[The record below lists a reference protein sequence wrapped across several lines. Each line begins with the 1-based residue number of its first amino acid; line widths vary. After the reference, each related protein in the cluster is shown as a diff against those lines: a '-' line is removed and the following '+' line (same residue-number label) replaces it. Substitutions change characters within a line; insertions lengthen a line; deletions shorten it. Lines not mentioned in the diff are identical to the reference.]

1 MRVLRGGGG
10 ERHRGHRSV
19 IYAGDVGSAWEWC
32 QINSIPPVTYLQ
44 GSTNSE
50 QRCSFFYNR
59 SPLPLSL
66 INKLFFCFGYALD
79 KAECHDLM
87 LKVMSEST
95 IESMQT
101 KETTTFEELRARL
114 YIRDKEMC
122 SDGPG

>member
-1 MRVLRGGGG
+1 MFFFLQ
-10 ERHRGHRSV
+10 SF
-19 IYAGDVGSAWEWC
+19 SA
-32 QINSIPPVTYLQ
+32 PAVV
-44 GSTNSE
+44 
-50 QRCSFFYNR
+50 
-59 SPLPLSL
+59 